1 LYHLYI
7 VVVIFII
14 NFVINLE
21 KVYEGLFAGTV
32 PVYRGTN
39 TIYNFM
45 PSSDSFINANNMTPE
60 ELASLLT
67 SLSSN
72 EEEYNKFMRFKNDPI
87 PKYFEDVAFKS
98 YTHPNAACRICDYAN
113 EMRNKTERNK
123 VAHEM
128 RNKTERIK
136 TERNIS
142 KFNGTTVLRRNK
154 KFRERINDNIV

>member
-1 LYHLYI
+1 
-7 VVVIFII
+7 
-14 NFVINLE
+14 
-21 KVYEGLFAGTV
+21 
-32 PVYRGTN
+32 
-39 TIYNFM
+39 M

-128 RNKTERIK
+128 RNKTERNKVAHEMRNKTERIK